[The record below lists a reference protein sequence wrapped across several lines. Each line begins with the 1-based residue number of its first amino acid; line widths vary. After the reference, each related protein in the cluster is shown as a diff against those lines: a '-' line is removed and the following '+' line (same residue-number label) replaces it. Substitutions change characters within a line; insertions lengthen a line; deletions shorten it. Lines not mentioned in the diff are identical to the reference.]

1 MRLMIA
7 TICGCGNRIHP
18 AYQNSGRC
26 EDCQALEWERYHVPG
41 CQTLGQKC
49 SGGAHDTLTDI
60 EKAVYAGNKPPDS
73 RSPRLPGSKS
83 FIRHRETK
91 QRRRDAD
98 DSIATIQNAIDRDHE
113 TAD

>member
-18 AYQNSGRC
+18 AYHNGGRC

-41 CQTLGQKC
+41 CQTLARKG

-73 RSPRLPGSKS
+73 TLTTFARKQVVHSS
-83 FIRHRETK
+83 RETK
-91 QRRRDAD
+91 QRRRDTD